1 MMVLLLTVRQNAEL
15 KRQVEAA
22 DRDEEYKSLI
32 SGLEARIKEYER
44 TNAKIYSSQRGAL
57 EDRIRFQRETKKAES
72 NLQQAVESAQ
82 RDAEKAH
89 KKINDLEAT
98 VTRLTANPDAPEDES
113 PLAKTQNL
121 LQESQD
127 KIQMLEKRLENAH
140 KDADYARSLYQDAT
154 TTTSA
159 LRGENAD
166 LKEQVTDLQKKT
178 ADTLGRVQ
186 QIQADNTTKQYLA
199 QLRDLKTQLRER
211 EIELDCAKDELRQ
224 LKNGRRETR
233 QVSVPRSPRMGMMSP
248 RAGRAAVGS
257 TSRGTSPAPT
267 SAAEGV
273 ASSVLAGM
281 QFMAQPPGN
290 GRWNHLRD

>member
-1 MMVLLLTVRQNAEL
+1 MQNAEL

-22 DRDEEYKSLI
+22 DKDEQYKSLI

-72 NLQQAVESAQ
+72 NLQQAVESTQ
-82 RDAEKAH
+82 RDAEKAQ

-113 PLAKTQNL
+113 PLAKTQKL
-121 LQESQD
+121 LQESQE

-154 TTTSA
+154 TTSSA
-159 LRGENAD
+159 LRGENSD
-166 LKEQVTDLQKKT
+166 LKEQVTDFQKKT

-186 QIQADNTTKQYLA
+186 QIQADNTTKQYLG
-199 QLRDLKTQLRER
+199 QMRDLKTQLRER

-248 RAGRAAVGS
+248 RAGRATYGSAAGS

-267 SAAEGV
+267 SAADGV